1 MTMKM
6 NKKEYDERKVAEELL
21 LYIINNSNHIH
32 TIYTDKFY
40 KKSLW
45 NGLMDAIDN
54 FMKLT
59 LSVTQLNRFVQCKY
73 YNNAI
78 DTWVSNQIWN
88 GKSLK
93 RVYNI

>member
-1 MTMKM
+1 
-6 NKKEYDERKVAEELL
+6 
-21 LYIINNSNHIH
+21 
-32 TIYTDKFY
+32 
-40 KKSLW
+40 
-45 NGLMDAIDN
+45 MDAIDN

-59 LSVTQLNRFVQCKY
+59 LSVSQLNRFVQCKY

-93 RVYNI
+93 RVYNIVIDI